1 MTTIFTPKIRQETY
15 LSSYQSNPFG
25 FVFLSTLII
34 ELESCARC
42 LSPRMALWNFLKI
55 FLVDDF
61 AWGVFNGIL
70 KESIQGG

>member
-15 LSSYQSNPFG
+15 LSSYQSFG

-42 LSPRMALWNFLKI
+42 LSPRMALWNFFKI
-55 FLVDDF
+55 FSVDDN
-61 AWGVFNGIL
+61 ARGELNGIL